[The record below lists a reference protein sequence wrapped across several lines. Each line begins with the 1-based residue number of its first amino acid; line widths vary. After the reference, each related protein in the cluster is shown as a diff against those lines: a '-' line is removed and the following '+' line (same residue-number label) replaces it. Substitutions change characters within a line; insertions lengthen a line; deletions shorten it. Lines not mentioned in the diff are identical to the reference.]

1 MTRLSCHA
9 GCRSTLVLTFVPP
22 DEDQRQGYMGHDV
35 FTVTNGALTRSSPR
49 YAEGDSNAEPT
60 GGILNPVY
68 SFADGAWA
76 AAETAGSSSGSISR
90 RNIVPDKKRVEVF
103 TAGCPVCQKVV
114 DLVESLACD
123 SCEVDVLDMRD
134 PAVAQRADD
143 LGVESVPAV
152 LIDGK
157 LAACCEGQGID
168 EAALMKAILG

>member
-1 MTRLSCHA
+1 M
-9 GCRSTLVLTFVPP
+9 
-22 DEDQRQGYMGHDV
+22 
-35 FTVTNGALTRSSPR
+35 
-49 YAEGDSNAEPT
+49 
-60 GGILNPVY
+60 
-68 SFADGAWA
+68 
-76 AAETAGSSSGSISR
+76 
-90 RNIVPDKKRVEVF
+90 PDKKRVEVF